1 MEARALSEC
10 GTLSSWN
17 LFEVIDTGAKHLIG
31 YAPNFK
37 FDVITDEI
45 VNISFDRKSKSGAA
59 VTKTGI
65 LYELSG
71 KPVRVNLKWH
81 PQAKVFVESYGCSIR
96 LVKLETRV

>member
-17 LFEVIDTGAKHLIG
+17 LFEVIETGAQHLIG
-31 YAPNFK
+31 FAPNYK

-45 VNISFDRKSKSGAA
+45 VQISYDKKAKFGTA
-59 VTKTGI
+59 VTKSGI

-81 PQAKVFVESYGCSIR
+81 PQAKVFVETYECSIR
-96 LVKLETRV
+96 LVNLK